1 MTVKTVMKM
10 LVIGA
15 LNILVIALAVYLGQ
29 VDMKTMEQPETVQ
42 ALSQQCSRGQE
53 VRNIQSRLKAWG
65 Y

>member
-15 LNILVIALAVYLGQ
+15 LNILVIALAMYLGQ

-42 ALSQQCSRGQE
+42 ALSLQGSRGQ
-53 VRNIQSRLKAWG
+53 
-65 Y
+65 